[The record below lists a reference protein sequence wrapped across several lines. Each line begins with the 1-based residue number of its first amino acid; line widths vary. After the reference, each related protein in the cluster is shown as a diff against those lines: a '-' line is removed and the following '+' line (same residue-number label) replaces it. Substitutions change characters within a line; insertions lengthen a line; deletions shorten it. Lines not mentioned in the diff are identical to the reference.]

1 VNQIME
7 LHEKLRIT
15 AGILCIVV
23 AILRVVLFF
32 FDLGGAVV
40 YSAIFIDYNE
50 YVSIIEGLVKALLA
64 FLFTILAT
72 GFAFLVYLILGG
84 ITIAGRRLNVITIVC
99 NIITGISIILSI
111 RAIIIYTDLFGTSI
125 LLIILLIIYI
135 AIFSMCLI
143 SYIRFRKEGYYSGEV

>member
-1 VNQIME
+1 ME

-23 AILRVVLFF
+23 AVLRVVLFF

-40 YSAIFIDYNE
+40 YSAIFIDWNE
-50 YVSIIEGLVKALLA
+50 TVDIIEGLAAVFMALI
-64 FLFTILAT
+64 FTILAT

-84 ITIAGRRLNVITIVC
+84 MVIAARRLTIVTIGC
-99 NIITGISIILSI
+99 NLITGISIVLSI
-111 RAIIIYTDLFGTSI
+111 RAIAIFASQDEISI
-125 LLIILLIIYI
+125 FLIILLIIYI

-143 SYIRFRKEGYYSGEV
+143 SYIRIRKEGFGPSGV

>member
-1 VNQIME
+1 MNQIME

-84 ITIAGRRLNVITIVC
+84 LTIAGRRLNVITIVC
-99 NIITGISIILSI
+99 NIFTGISIILSI
-111 RAIIIYTDLFGTSI
+111 RAIIIYTDLYGTSI

>member
-1 VNQIME
+1 MNQIME

-40 YSAIFIDYNE
+40 YSAIFIDWNE
-50 YVSIIEGLVKALLA
+50 YVNIIEGLVKALLA
-64 FLFTILAT
+64 FLFTILAA
-72 GFAFLVYLILGG
+72 GCAFLVYLILGG
-84 ITIAGRRLNVITIVC
+84 LTIARRRLNVITIVC